1 MTTYGYVRS
10 SRPPKSVRLRGEAST
25 DSPLGIESQ
34 RREILD
40 AFPDAVIFED
50 RFKSGRS
57 ARRAGLR
64 QMLDHV
70 EPGDVVVVSR
80 LDRLARDSR
89 LATAIEYEIET
100 TREARLVSLRGEGT
114 SIDGPP
120 DPTAVFLRRVLAAQA
135 ELAAAQASIATKS
148 ALAVKRAAGVSTNGT
163 ACYGWRVEE
172 DGRIAVS
179 VRRLVGYMRAESV
192 LDKLTAQE
200 VVDVLRTAGAENKR
214 GRARWWSVP
223 RDGLHRIESVG
234 QHLEPLGGPPPEI
247 TLTSAED
254 EEEEYARLG
263 F

>member
-70 EPGDVVVVSR
+70 EPGDVVIVSR

-172 DGRIAVS
+172 DGRIVEDDQEQEVIS
-179 VRRLVGYMRAESV
+179 KIRERTRGRLFAASSADLAEW
-192 LDKLTAQE
+192 LTAQGY
-200 VVDVLRTAGAENKR
+200 RNRR
-214 GRARWWSVP
+214 GRPW
-223 RDGLHRIESVG
+223 HRSGILRILRAMRER
-234 QHLEPLGGPPPEI
+234 EAAAEA
-247 TLTSAED
+247 TS
-254 EEEEYARLG
+254 
-263 F
+263 